1 MATND
6 HLGDMIAITERLN
19 NIMCKEIELLR
30 SMRPQDIGELQETK
44 ANLAKSYESYLRE
57 LREDPSILGAAVP
70 ERKEELRIATTRF
83 RSVLDE
89 NERAL
94 RSVKMVSENLL
105 QTIVAAVAEQKAS
118 TSAYSNNG
126 TLGGLNA
133 SAGNTVSFSVN
144 KQL

>member
-6 HLGDMIAITERLN
+6 HLGDMIAITERLS
-19 NIMCKEIELLR
+19 NIMSKEIELLR

-44 ANLAKSYESYLRE
+44 ADLAMSYETYLRE
-57 LREDPSILGAAVP
+57 LREDPSILGAAAP
-70 ERKEELRIATTRF
+70 ERKEELKIATSRF

-94 RSVKMVSENLL
+94 RSVKTVSENLL
-105 QTIVAAVAEQKAS
+105 NTIVAAVAEQKAHS
-118 TSAYSNNG
+118 SAYSNTG
-126 TLGGLNA
+126 SLGGGNSNA
-133 SAGNTVSFSVN
+133 GDTVSFSVN